1 VFSLQETSTL
11 LGERIRDRRG
21 RNEAAR
27 DQDLAE
33 ALARALLLGERLDQI
48 LLADQASFHQQRAKP
63 TPTRICRIHTY
74 AYQPPRREQRLI
86 REPTQLSS
94 CGHVTRPPKAP
105 VDEFDRGAVHVTAAS
120 PSNRRS
126 WTRLSESLLHRRS
139 SPTGAARA

>member
-48 LLADQASFHQQRAKP
+48 VLADQASFYQQRAKP
-63 TPTRICRIHTY
+63 TPTRICRIYTY

-86 REPTQLSS
+86 REPTQLSF
-94 CGHVTRPPKAP
+94 CGHVTRPPKAQSTNSTEAP
-105 VDEFDRGAVHVTAAS
+105 AS
-120 PSNRRS
+120 RSAPQARRS
-126 WTRLSESLLHRRS
+126 KSTVIRSDSRL
-139 SPTGAARA
+139 